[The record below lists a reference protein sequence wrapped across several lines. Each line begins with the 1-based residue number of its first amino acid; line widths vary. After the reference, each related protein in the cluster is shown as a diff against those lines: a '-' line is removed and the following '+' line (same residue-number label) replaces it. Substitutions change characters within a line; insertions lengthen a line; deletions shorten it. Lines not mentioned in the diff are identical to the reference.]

1 MSVPQ
6 QPPAADGTPSPAV
19 GAPDGLVQPSQIGVE
34 PVTQRELRRRATAWA
49 MWDWGSASF
58 NAVVTTFVFSRY
70 IASDLFVDAEIV
82 DAGGDGLTRA
92 LAGNASV
99 VAWAV
104 AIAGLLVA
112 LLAPIIGQRSD
123 GGGRRKLWVAVNTG
137 LTIVAM
143 VGMFFVTPVPEYL
156 WLGAALLAAGNLFF
170 EFASVN
176 YNAMLHQVS
185 TKASLGRTSGYGW
198 GMGYVGGIVLLGLLL
213 VLFIFPIAS
222 PDAGGVLAVPNGLAG
237 GALDVR
243 LAVLASAAWFL
254 IFALPLLLKV
264 PELPPTGAVP
274 PRIGLAES
282 YRILFRT
289 IARIGRTAPKTLLF
303 LAASAIFRDGLSGVF
318 TFGAIIASSVF
329 GFTATEVIL
338 FAIAANVTAGAG
350 TFIGGWA
357 DDRFGPKIVIIVS
370 LIVLSLSGLAV
381 LFVEGKSMFWVFGL
395 ALSTF
400 VGPVQS
406 ASRSFMARIT
416 PEGREGEMFGLYAT
430 TGRAVSFLAPTLFG
444 IFVSVTG
451 DTRFG
456 ILGIVLVLLAG
467 LALVLP
473 VHPKP
478 TVISDDRTGTEASP
492 PRP

>member
-6 QPPAADGTPSPAV
+6 EPTGESATARPSPDAM
-19 GAPDGLVQPSQIGVE
+19 VQPSQAGVA

-58 NAVVTTFVFSRY
+58 NAVVTTFIFSRY
-70 IASDLFVDAEIV
+70 IASDLFVDPAVV

-92 LAGNASV
+92 LADNAAV
-99 VAWAV
+99 VAWAI
-104 AIAGLLVA
+104 AIAGILVA
-112 LLAPIIGQRSD
+112 LLAPVIGQRSD
-123 GGGRRKLWVAVNTG
+123 GGGRRKLWVGVNTG
-137 LTIVAM
+137 VTILAM
-143 VGMFFVTPVPEYL
+143 VGMFFVTPAPQYL
-156 WLGAALLAAGNLFF
+156 WLGAGLLAVGNLFF

-185 TKASLGRTSGYGW
+185 TKAALGRTSGYGW
-198 GMGYVGGIVLLGLLL
+198 GMGYVGGIVLLALLL

-222 PDAGGVLAVPNGLAG
+222 DDAGGVLAIPNGLEG

-254 IFALPLLLKV
+254 VFALPLLLRV
-264 PELPPTGAVP
+264 PELPPTGVVP
-274 PRIGLAES
+274 TRVGIVES

-289 IARIGRTAPKTLLF
+289 IGRIARTAPKTLLF
-303 LAASAIFRDGLSGVF
+303 LIASAVFRDGLSGVF

-329 GFTATEVIL
+329 GFSATEVIL
-338 FAIAANVTAGAG
+338 FAIAANVTAGIG
-350 TFIGGWA
+350 TFVGGWA
-357 DDRFGPKIVIIVS
+357 DDRFGPKAVIVIS
-370 LIVLSLSGLAV
+370 LVVLSLSGLAV
-381 LFVEGKSMFWVFGL
+381 LFVEGKGMFWVFGL

-456 ILGIVLVLLAG
+456 ILGIVIVLLAG
-467 LALVLP
+467 LVLVLP

-478 TVISDDRTGTEASP
+478 TVIDDDRSARAS
-492 PRP
+492 

>member
-1 MSVPQ
+1 MSAPQ
-6 QPPAADGTPSPAV
+6 QPPAATSGKPSR
-19 GAPDGLVQPSQIGVE
+19 DEMVQPSQVGVA
-34 PVTQRELRRRATAWA
+34 PVPRRELQRRATAWA
-49 MWDWGSASF
+49 LWDWGSASF

-70 IASDLFVDAEIV
+70 IASDLFVDPQIV
-82 DAGGDGLTRA
+82 ETGGDALTRA
-92 LAGNASV
+92 LADNASI

-104 AIAGLLVA
+104 ALAGLLVA
-112 LLAPIIGQRSD
+112 LLAPVIGQRSD

-137 LTIVAM
+137 VTILAM
-143 VGMFFVTPVPEYL
+143 VGMFFVTPVPEYI

-198 GMGYVGGIVLLGLLL
+198 GMGYVGGIVLLALLL

-222 PDAGGVLAVPNGLAG
+222 DDAGGVLGIPNGVEG

-243 LAVLASAAWFL
+243 LAVLASAVWFGV
-254 IFALPLLLKV
+254 FALPLLLRV
-264 PELPPTGAVP
+264 PELPPTGVVP
-274 PRIGLAES
+274 KRVGIVES

-289 IARIGRTAPKTLLF
+289 IGRIGRTAPKTLLF
-303 LAASAIFRDGLSGVF
+303 LVASAVFRDGLSGVF

-338 FAIAANVTAGAG
+338 FAIAANVTAGIG
-350 TFIGGWA
+350 TFVGGWA
-357 DDRFGPKIVIIVS
+357 DDRFGPKVVIVVS
-370 LIVLSLSGLAV
+370 LIALSLSGIAV
-381 LFVEGKSMFWVFGL
+381 LFVEPKGLFWVFGL
-395 ALSTF
+395 LLSTF

-444 IFVSVTG
+444 IFVSVSG
-451 DTRFG
+451 DTRYG

-478 TVISDDRTGTEASP
+478 TVIDDERAARTP
-492 PRP
+492 

>member
-6 QPPAADGTPSPAV
+6 QPPAASAGPSP
-19 GAPDGLVQPSQIGVE
+19 DDLVQPSQVGVA
-34 PVTQRELRRRATAWA
+34 PVSRRELGRRATAWA
-49 MWDWGSASF
+49 LWDWGSASF

-70 IASDLFVDAEIV
+70 IASDLFVDARV
-82 DAGGDGLTRA
+82 VAAGGDGLTRA
-92 LAGNASV
+92 LADNASI
-99 VAWAV
+99 VAWAI
-104 AIAGLLVA
+104 AIAGVLVA
-112 LLAPIIGQRSD
+112 LLAPVVGQRSD

-137 LTIVAM
+137 VTILAM

-198 GMGYVGGIVLLGLLL
+198 GMGYVGGIVLLALLL
-213 VLFIFPIAS
+213 VLFIFPL
-222 PDAGGVLAVPNGLAG
+222 GGEGNGVLGIPTGREG
-237 GALDVR
+237 ESLDVR
-243 LAVLASAAWFL
+243 LAVLASAVWFL

-264 PELPPTGAVP
+264 PELPPTGVVP
-274 PRIGLAES
+274 KRVGIVES

-289 IARIGRTAPKTLLF
+289 IGRVGRTAPKTLLF
-303 LAASAIFRDGLSGVF
+303 LVASAVFRDGLSGVF

-329 GFTATEVIL
+329 GFSATEVIL
-338 FAIAANVTAGAG
+338 FAIAANVTAGIG
-350 TFIGGWA
+350 TFVGGWA
-357 DDRFGPKIVIIVS
+357 DDRFGPKVVIVVS
-370 LIVLSLSGLAV
+370 LIALSLSGTAV
-381 LFVEGKSMFWVFGL
+381 LFVEPKGLFWVFGL
-395 ALSTF
+395 LLSTF

-451 DTRFG
+451 DTRYG

-478 TVISDDRTGTEASP
+478 TLIDDDRSVRAS
-492 PRP
+492 

>member
-6 QPPAADGTPSPAV
+6 QPATAPRKPSP
-19 GAPDGLVQPSQIGVE
+19 DELVQPSQVGVA
-34 PVTQRELRRRATAWA
+34 PVTRRELGRRARAWA
-49 MWDWGSASF
+49 LWDWGSASF

-70 IASDLFVDAEIV
+70 IASDLFVDPAIV
-82 DAGGDGLTRA
+82 EAGGDGLTRA
-92 LAGNASV
+92 LADNAAI

-112 LLAPIIGQRSD
+112 LLAPVIGQRSD
-123 GGGRRKLWVAVNTG
+123 GGGRRKLWVGVNTG
-137 LTIVAM
+137 ITILAM
-143 VGMFFVTPVPEYL
+143 GAMFFVTPVPEYI

-185 TKASLGRTSGYGW
+185 TKDALGRTSGYGW
-198 GMGYVGGIVLLGLLL
+198 GMGYVGGIVLLALLL
-213 VLFIFPIAS
+213 VLFIFPIVS
-222 PDAGGVLAVPNGLAG
+222 EDAGGVLQIPNGLDG
-237 GALDVR
+237 QALDVR
-243 LAVLASAAWFL
+243 LAVLASAVWFL
-254 IFALPLLLKV
+254 VFALPLLLRV
-264 PELPPTGAVP
+264 PELPPTDAAP
-274 PRIGLAES
+274 ARASIAES
-282 YRILFRT
+282 YRILART
-289 IARIGRTAPKTLLF
+289 LVRIGRTSPKTLLF
-303 LAASAIFRDGLSGVF
+303 LVASAVFRDGLSGVF

-329 GFTATEVIL
+329 GFTSTEVIL

-357 DDRFGPKIVIIVS
+357 DDRFGPKVVIVVS
-370 LIVLSLSGLAV
+370 LIALSLSGLAV
-381 LFVEGKSMFWVFGL
+381 LFIEPKGLFWVFGL
-395 ALSTF
+395 TLSTF

-444 IFVSVTG
+444 LFVTLAG

-456 ILGIVLVLLAG
+456 ILGIVIVLIAG
-467 LALVLP
+467 LLLVLP
-473 VHPKP
+473 VSPKP
-478 TVISDDRTGTEASP
+478 TLIADRD
-492 PRP
+492 

>member
-1 MSVPQ
+1 MSR
-6 QPPAADGTPSPAV
+6 
-19 GAPDGLVQPSQIGVE
+19 
-34 PVTQRELRRRATAWA
+34 RELRRRATAWA
-49 MWDWGSASF
+49 LWDWGSASF

-70 IASDLFVDAEIV
+70 IASDLFVDPAIV
-82 DAGGDGLTRA
+82 DAAGEGGSPELTRA

-112 LLAPIIGQRSD
+112 LLAPVIGQRSD
-123 GGGRRKLWVAVNTG
+123 GGGRRKLWVAVNTAV
-137 LTIVAM
+137 TIVAM
-143 VGMFFVTPVPEYL
+143 IGMFFVTPVPEYI
-156 WLGAALLAAGNLFF
+156 WLGATLLAAGNLFF
-170 EFASVN
+170 ELASVN

-185 TKASLGRTSGYGW
+185 TKESLGRTSGYGW
-198 GMGYVGGIVLLGLLL
+198 GMGYVGGIVLLALLL

-222 PDAGGVLAVPNGLAG
+222 PDAGGVLAVPNGRDG

-243 LAVLASAAWFL
+243 LAVLASAVWFL
-254 IFALPLLLKV
+254 VFALPLLLRV
-264 PELPPTGAVP
+264 PEVPPTGAVP
-274 PRIGLAES
+274 PKVGIAES

-303 LAASAIFRDGLSGVF
+303 LAASAVFRDGLSGVF

-329 GFTATEVIL
+329 GFSATEVIL
-338 FAIAANVTAGAG
+338 FAIAANVAAGAG
-350 TFIGGWA
+350 TFAGGWA
-357 DDRFGPKIVIIVS
+357 DDRFGPKLVIVLS
-370 LIVLSLSGLAV
+370 LIVLVLAGTAV
-381 LFVEGKSMFWVFGL
+381 LFVDGKGMFWVFGL
-395 ALSTF
+395 MLSTF

-416 PEGREGEMFGLYAT
+416 PQGREGEMFGLYAT

-444 IFVSVTG
+444 VFVSVTG

-467 LALVLP
+467 LLLLLP
-473 VHPKP
+473 VDPRP
-478 TVISDDRTGTEASP
+478 TVIAPAEGP
-492 PRP
+492 

>member
-1 MSVPQ
+1 MSAPQ
-6 QPPAADGTPSPAV
+6 QPPAASAADSPAV
-19 GAPDGLVQPSQIGVE
+19 GPSPDDLLQPSQVGVP
-34 PVTQRELRRRATAWA
+34 PVPRRELSRRATAWA
-49 MWDWGSASF
+49 LWDWGSASF

-70 IASDLFVDAEIV
+70 IASDLFVDPAIV
-82 DAGGDGLTRA
+82 EAGGDGLTRA
-92 LAGNASV
+92 LADNASI
-99 VAWAV
+99 VAWAI

-112 LLAPIIGQRSD
+112 LLAPVIGQRSD

-137 LTIVAM
+137 ITVLAM
-143 VGMFFVTPVPEYL
+143 IGMFFVTPVPEYL

-185 TKASLGRTSGYGW
+185 TKAALGRTSGYGW
-198 GMGYVGGIVLLGLLL
+198 GMGYVGGIVLLALLL
-213 VLFIFPIAS
+213 VLFIFPL
-222 PDAGGVLAVPNGLAG
+222 GGEGNGVLGIPTGREG
-237 GALDVR
+237 GSLDVR
-243 LAVLASAAWFL
+243 LAVLASAFWFL
-254 IFALPLLLKV
+254 LFALPLLLKV

-274 PRIGLAES
+274 TRTGILES

-289 IARIGRTAPKTLLF
+289 IGRIGRTAPKTLLF
-303 LAASAIFRDGLSGVF
+303 LVASAVFRDGLSGVF

-338 FAIAANVTAGAG
+338 FAIAANVAAGAG
-350 TFIGGWA
+350 TFVGGWA
-357 DDRFGPKIVIIVS
+357 DDRFGPKLVIVLS
-370 LIVLSLSGLAV
+370 LIILSLSGLAV
-381 LFVEGKSMFWVFGL
+381 LFVEGKGLFWVFGL

-456 ILGIVLVLLAG
+456 ILGIVIVLLAG
-467 LALVLP
+467 LLLVLP

-478 TVISDDRTGTEASP
+478 TVIDDAERAP
-492 PRP
+492 AA